1 VSCRCSASML
11 LGSVLICGG
20 GGGGGGGK
28 YWLCGGDRDRL

>member
-1 VSCRCSASML
+1 VSCRCSASRL